1 MKKFTYL
8 VAAGAALMMLGA
20 GCSPAPRL
28 PQANNAQNLPLA
40 GNVNVVKTADI
51 NYLASSADMAKFCNG
66 ADMDSDGFRKTITVK
81 KTAVATKSDLTPL
94 ELVQETLAAATGDR
108 CVQVLN
114 KANIKVANGIVTMA
128 PVEGWAGVSISLC
141 GCKPLIEVNA
151 LQIPGIAKV
160 VWQ

>member
-1 MKKFTYL
+1 MKMPIYL
-8 VAAGAALMMLGA
+8 VAVGTALMMLGA
-20 GCSPAPRL
+20 GCSNTDRL
-28 PQANNAQNLPLA
+28 PEANNVQNLPPA
-40 GNVNVVKTADI
+40 VNVNVAKNTDI
-51 NYLASSADMAKFCNG
+51 NYLVSSADMAKFCNG

-81 KTAVATKSDLTPL
+81 KTVTATKADLTTL

-108 CVQVLN
+108 CVEVLN
-114 KANIKVANGIVTMA
+114 KANIKVANGVVTMA

-151 LQIPGIAKV
+151 LQVPGITKV